1 MTYGIQNILNKM
13 KKSEFEHYN
22 LKRPL
27 FNKDARKRFKRR
39 AKLVNV
45 QKDKENVDFYKN
57 FKLDEDSII

>member
-1 MTYGIQNILNKM
+1 M

-27 FNKDARKRFKRR
+27 FNKDARRRFKRR

-45 QKDKENVDFYKN
+45 QKDKESVDFYKI

>member
-1 MTYGIQNILNKM
+1 M

-27 FNKDARKRFKRR
+27 FNKDVRRRFKRR

-45 QKDKENVDFYKN
+45 RKDK
-57 FKLDEDSII
+57 